1 MGAWGCSIFGDDLAA
16 DVKDDYKELMSF
28 LEDDA
33 KVKETLLQRHQESL
47 SMDDE
52 RVVFWYAF
60 ALCQWKDGRLE
71 ADVKEK
77 AIYYI
82 DHPEEDGN
90 LQIWKRAAEEAQDAR
105 EKRVC
110 LKFYEKRREVL
121 QKLKEQ
127 LNSPMPALKKRKI
140 RVGKPALYKVG
151 DVVRVEVPK
160 NQFAEF
166 RKLHSGYFEELM
178 KKVEPLF
185 DDNHFY
191 MIRTSEET
199 DPIDRLFDGKTE
211 ERYNRVTEHFAIFD
225 WIGKEE
231 LSEEEIR
238 KLPVIAKPPTRP
250 TGEINPDWNCSI
262 NRFIFCCYELF
273 YRDVGGRDEK
283 YLKIGQFRKVFN
295 DMSLWKSVEE
305 RGIQGGNFFRSALG
319 IRYFESEIGV
329 RFFEAALWHF
339 ATAGNRL
346 SSLPPLW

>member
-1 MGAWGCSIFGDDLAA
+1 M
-16 DVKDDYKELMSF
+16 
-28 LEDDA
+28 
-33 KVKETLLQRHQESL
+33 
-47 SMDDE
+47 
-52 RVVFWYAF
+52 VFWYAF

-71 ADVKEK
+71 AAVKEK

-90 LQIWKRAAEEAQDAR
+90 LQIWKRAAEEAQDTR
-105 EKRVC
+105 EKCDFR
-110 LKFYEKRREVL
+110 KFYEERKGVL
-121 QKLKEQ
+121 QRLKEQ
-127 LNSPMPALKKRKI
+127 LNSPMPAPKKREI

-211 ERYNRVTEHFAIFD
+211 ERYNHVTEHFAIFD

-262 NRFIFCCYELF
+262 NRFIFCYYELF

-339 ATAGNRL
+339 ATSGNRL
-346 SSLPPLW
+346 SSLPHSP